1 VNRSRAR
8 SSLFLTLCGCV
19 ACTPAGPGSSHPS
32 PARSTPAPVP
42 SAIPSPADPVELTV
56 LGINDFHG
64 HLAQT
69 EVIDGRPVGG
79 AAVLAAYLRDQ
90 IEQAPATTLIAVA
103 GDHAGASPASSALLR
118 DEPAIMMLNE
128 LADSHCSYTE
138 RLDPRCNIV
147 ATLGN
152 HEFDDGE
159 SEIVRLI
166 NGGGYPR
173 GPYLENPYR
182 GARFPVVC
190 ANVLERDSKR
200 PLFPPYVI
208 KLVVGVPVAFIGAV
222 LAETPRIVTPSKI
235 RGLEFR
241 DEADAINKQAEQL
254 SMQGVAA
261 IGVLLHQGGSQ
272 EPYAG
277 PTRDDVTVDGPIV
290 NIVKRLDD
298 SIDFVVSGHR
308 HQFTNARLPNSK
320 GRPILV
326 TQAYSA
332 GKAFARISLTL
343 DPLTQD
349 VSESTAEIVTTFA
362 DVAPG
367 NHPDGAVSV
376 VVTAAEQQ
384 VAPQTEQ
391 VVGRAARR
399 LTRHASEAGECPLG
413 NLIADAHRAALKSD
427 VAFTN
432 LGGIRADIDEG
443 EVTWGELFSAQP
455 FDNDLVVLEL
465 TGQDLIVLLNEQWTS
480 GADSDVLQTSGLEYT
495 WDPRPGAQNNR
506 VVEARIGGKPLRVE
520 AKYTVV
526 VNRYLAEGGEG
537 LQAFASARKIAT
549 APSDLE
555 ALAQYIK
562 SQPQPFDAGIEG
574 RIRVVPRKR
583 TQR

>member
-1 VNRSRAR
+1 
-8 SSLFLTLCGCV
+8 
-19 ACTPAGPGSSHPS
+19 
-32 PARSTPAPVP
+32 
-42 SAIPSPADPVELTV
+42 
-56 LGINDFHG
+56 
-64 HLAQT
+64 
-69 EVIDGRPVGG
+69 
-79 AAVLAAYLRDQ
+79 
-90 IEQAPATTLIAVA
+90 
-103 GDHAGASPASSALLR
+103 
-118 DEPAIMMLNE
+118 M
-128 LADSHCSYTE
+128 
-138 RLDPRCNIV
+138 
-147 ATLGN
+147 
-152 HEFDDGE
+152 
-159 SEIVRLI
+159 
-166 NGGGYPR
+166 
-173 GPYLENPYR
+173 
-182 GARFPVVC
+182 
-190 ANVLERDSKR
+190 
-200 PLFPPYVI
+200 
-208 KLVVGVPVAFIGAV
+208 
-222 LAETPRIVTPSKI
+222 
-235 RGLEFR
+235 
-241 DEADAINKQAEQL
+241 
-254 SMQGVAA
+254 
-261 IGVLLHQGGSQ
+261 
-272 EPYAG
+272 
-277 PTRDDVTVDGPIV
+277 
-290 NIVKRLDD
+290 
-298 SIDFVVSGHR
+298 
-308 HQFTNARLPNSK
+308 
-320 GRPILV
+320 
-326 TQAYSA
+326 
-332 GKAFARISLTL
+332 
-343 DPLTQD
+343 TQD

-455 FDNDLVVLEL
+455 FDDDLVVLEL

-480 GADSDVLQTSGLEYT
+480 GVDSDVLQTSGLEYT

-562 SQPQPFDAGIEG
+562 SQPQPFDASIEG